1 MGVPETCDKCAREKI
16 NAGLFEGSIE
26 IGARPFKGPNPS
38 VMLVGQDPTIA
49 KGQVDSVLDLENP
62 GGQLYRFLVSE
73 ILERVG
79 LKVENVY
86 ATDLVKCRF
95 PNNQTPRAISQ
106 NHRIGIKDFLCPF
119 FRNCRQWFFQEV
131 REIRPRLLLSLGQPV
146 HQMLIEE
153 FGWNIRPRMKDAVS
167 EFRKVELLGED
178 AFYVPCIHINSRA
191 HSHYR
196 DLWEKFIQNLGK
208 AVDSAGIV

>member
-1 MGVPETCDKCAREKI
+1 MGLPETCDICAKGKI
-16 NAGLFEGSIE
+16 NAGLFQGSIE
-26 IGARPFKGPNPS
+26 MGSRPFKGPNPS

-62 GGQLYRFLVSE
+62 SGQLYRFLVTE
-73 ILERVG
+73 ILEQVG

-119 FRNCRQWFFQEV
+119 FRNCRQWFFQEA
-131 REIRPRLLLSLGQPV
+131 REIRPMLVLSLGQPV

-153 FGWNIRPRMKDAVS
+153 FGWDIPSGMKDAFS
-167 EFRKVELLGED
+167 KFCKVQLLGENT
-178 AFYVPCIHINSRA
+178 FYVPCIHINSRA
-191 HSHYR
+191 HSHYKDR
-196 DLWEKFIQNLGK
+196 WKKFTENLEE
-208 AVDSAGIV
+208 ALDSAGIV